1 MTSTHESLSSS
12 VDLIASVA
20 SPSQLDSLETH
31 RISTSLLQNHQ
42 EKAILDAEELTDN
55 QESAQ
60 ILLNEYQDKGT
71 QGKEVIIQ
79 PQGVIAQGQT
89 DPEGLI
95 NTSIPIEQENTED
108 AQAEEVMDI
117 TSKVEFIEAES
128 LNEVVG
134 KEIDANDVD
143 SDDVDSDDIEI
154 NVSADLT
161 EQVIPAEVAPPAN
174 GFGNFGFCPEIL
186 TAIESM
192 GYSEPSPIQKAAIPE
207 LMLGRDVLGQ
217 AQTGTGKTAAF
228 GLPLLAAID
237 PELRHPQ
244 VLVLAPT
251 RELAMQVAE
260 SFNSYAAH
268 MPRVKVLAIYGGAD
282 FRDQIHHLRR
292 GVQIVVGTPGRVMD
306 HMRQGTL
313 DLSNLRTLV
322 LDEADE
328 MLRMGFIDDVEWVL
342 NQLPEQRQVV
352 LFSAT
357 MPTEI
362 RRISQKYLNSPA
374 EVTIRQK
381 GDDSSRI
388 RQRYLTVH
396 GPQKLAALERVLEAE
411 GSEGVIIFARTKAIT
426 LTVAESLEAHGY
438 DVAVLN
444 GDVPQTQRER
454 TIERLR
460 SGKVNVLVATDVAAR
475 GLDVERIGLVI
486 NYDIPFDAEAY
497 VHRIGRTG
505 RAGRTGDAILFLTP
519 RERRFLSG
527 LERAV
532 ARPIEPM
539 EVPSNATIN
548 QHRLDRLRLR
558 LTAQLQSQLGVVSNA
573 ETALT
578 AKSAANL
585 TSKEATKDSENDLA
599 VESLKLTD
607 NSVLNSISKT
617 PNFSV
622 SPASMPSQERVLLAE
637 ILQRVA
643 GEQSCTAE
651 QLALAAIELTLSG
664 KPLLLQGEESWNR
677 SAAVGRDG
685 DRSDGRRPRE
695 ANREPGRLMMDGRGP
710 RGERPPGP
718 PEGHMERFR
727 VEVGWRDRIKPG
739 NIVGAIANEAG
750 LNGKAIGRI
759 QIFDTHTTVDLPKG
773 MPEDVFQGLRQLRIM
788 NKPLQ
793 ISRIKD

>member
-1 MTSTHESLSSS
+1 MTSTQESLSCS
-12 VDLIASVA
+12 VDLIASA
-20 SPSQLDSLETH
+20 DSPNQSDSVQTH
-31 RISTSLLQNHQ
+31 RLSTDRISTNRLSTDRIFTNSLSTDLISTNLLQNHQ
-42 EKAILDAEELTDN
+42 EPIGLDSVELSEAQATIQNHLDQNQNEAGDDNNSSENELNSHQPDIEEAVTIDDSSIEAANSPVDTEAKPGKTNFTELIEASSMTSDSSTPAAMASSDENDSATADFAENELDALAEQQNSL
-55 QESAQ
+55 A
-60 ILLNEYQDKGT
+60 
-71 QGKEVIIQ
+71 
-79 PQGVIAQGQT
+79 A
-89 DPEGLI
+89 DPE
-95 NTSIPIEQENTED
+95 T
-108 AQAEEVMDI
+108 
-117 TSKVEFIEAES
+117 
-128 LNEVVG
+128 
-134 KEIDANDVD
+134 
-143 SDDVDSDDIEI
+143 
-154 NVSADLT
+154 
-161 EQVIPAEVAPPAN
+161 N
-174 GFGNFGFCPEIL
+174 GFSNFGFCQEIL
-186 TAIESM
+186 TAIGAM
-192 GYSEPSPIQKAAIPE
+192 GYREPSPIQKAAIPE

-260 SFNSYAAH
+260 AFNSYAAN
-268 MPRVKVLAIYGGAD
+268 MPRVRVLAIYGGAD

-357 MPTEI
+357 MPNEI

-444 GDVPQTQRER
+444 GDVPQAQRER

-539 EVPSNATIN
+539 DVPSNATIN
-548 QHRLDRLRLR
+548 QHRLDQLRQK
-558 LTAQLQSQLGVVSNA
+558 LTAQLQSQLSDPSNQSTA
-573 ETALT
+573 EP
-578 AKSAANL
+578 S
-585 TSKEATKDSENDLA
+585 KDSAKDP
-599 VESLKLTD
+599 D
-607 NSVLNSISKT
+607 SKDSKFAPPLSST
-617 PNFSV
+617 PSE
-622 SPASMPSQERVLLAE
+622 ERVLLVE

-643 GEQSCTAE
+643 SEQSCTAE
-651 QLALAAIELTLSG
+651 QLALAALELTLVG
-664 KPLLLQGEESWNR
+664 KPLLLQGEESWNQGR
-677 SAAVGRDG
+677 QAAVGRDA
-685 DRSDGRRPRE
+685 DRGDGRRPRE
-695 ANREPGRLMMDGRGP
+695 VGRELGRGGEARGP

-759 QIFDTHTTVDLPKG
+759 QIFDTHSTVDLPKG

-793 ISRIKD
+793 ISRIND